1 MCDRAS
7 PAVGDSDL
15 GGRGFTGSVPTDWSP
30 ASGAHRCPIL
40 VVLGFGAAPAVMQ
53 ATPWV
58 ATGAR
63 STLLP
68 KAERSK
74 ESDHEAPLGPGR
86 PPRMKIYGALVA
98 AKNRALLLAFPMP
111 GVNWP
116 ETGPGHLE

>member
-15 GGRGFTGSVPTDWSP
+15 GGRGFTGSEPADWSP

-40 VVLGFGAAPAVMQ
+40 VVL
-53 ATPWV
+53 ATR
-58 ATGAR
+58 AR

-111 GVNWP
+111 GVNWS
-116 ETGPGHLE
+116 ETAPGHLE